1 MSFGQKIMKTRCP
14 GCQTIFRVS
23 PEQLKARV
31 GKVRCGQCQTV
42 FNALDSLFEETPQPV
57 PSPQESKKPAGEF
70 ISIAVTPPETGG
82 RQEPSLKASSAPEV
96 PPMSESEAQALG
108 LATGLI
114 MPREMTEVPGYNRW
128 SAGVISEPFAL
139 PQEKATRWPFVLAA
153 ILLLLALG
161 GQAAFHFRSELA
173 VALPS
178 ARPLLASFCQLFGAD
193 IPLPRHVELVS
204 IEASDLHN
212 DPSRDNLLLL
222 NATVRNRAAYAQAYP
237 ALELAL
243 TDTRDAPIARRV
255 FLPDEYL
262 PQRLSPVQ
270 SFAAASDIAVR
281 LWIDAQEI
289 GAAGYRLYVF
299 YP

>member
-1 MSFGQKIMKTRCP
+1 MKTRCP

-42 FNALDSLFEETPQPV
+42 FNALDSLFEEMPLPATLPPL
-57 PSPQESKKPAGEF
+57 PPESKKAAGEF
-70 ISIAVTPPETGG
+70 ISIAVTPPE
-82 RQEPSLKASSAPEV
+82 ASVRPEAPAETASK
-96 PPMSESEAQALG
+96 PETLPMSESEAQALG

-114 MPREMTEVPGYNRW
+114 MPREMTEVPGYNKW
-128 SAGVISEPFAL
+128 SAGVIAEPFSL
-139 PQEKATRWPFVLAA
+139 PLEKPTRWPFVLAS
-153 ILLLLALG
+153 ILLVLALA

-173 VALPS
+173 IAFPPV
-178 ARPLLASFCQLFGAD
+178 RPLLEALCQMLDAE

-212 DPSRDNLLLL
+212 DPSRDNLLVL
-222 NATVRNRAAYAQAYP
+222 NATVRNRAPYEQAYP
-237 ALELAL
+237 ALELSL
-243 TDTRDAPIARRV
+243 TDTQDAAIARRV
-255 FLPDEYL
+255 FLPAEYL
-262 PQRLSPVQ
+262 PQRLSASQP
-270 SFAAASDIAVR
+270 FAAASDIAVR
-281 LWIDAQEI
+281 LWIDAQGI